1 MKWLDITRWVNVFV
15 LVMLIAIRIWEFKK
29 IRPDDPNSPI
39 EKRLI
44 FIELWIFV
52 IYSLMRLVNLL
63 LRFVFRRFL
72 RWLLCVIGRNGIF
85 CNLFQ

>member
-29 IRPDDPNSPI
+29 ISPDDPNSPI

-52 IYSLMRLVNLL
+52 ILL
-63 LRFVFRRFL
+63 TNAVGKLTVA
-72 RWLLCVIGRNGIF
+72 F
-85 CNLFQ
+85 CF